1 MAWLPL
7 DPALLQVG
15 LYIKLDY
22 SWLEHPFIR
31 NAFSVSSPSEIAI
44 IQKHRLIKLHYDPD
58 RSNAEAL
65 ALLAKPAPTVA
76 ATPDSD
82 MLQDIEEDEKSL
94 QYRKEPYVLAFQ
106 EYRDARDEAGRQYRA
121 MGKRSVEMLDMLHAG
136 QAEGLQSATEMV
148 TSLLARLAQPSMALL
163 LAQADT
169 ADAQRQELAA
179 QAVNVSVLALLTG
192 ARLNLSQE
200 ESLHVGLG
208 GLLSNVGMH
217 KLPLSLLAKK
227 VPLSPT
233 ESSRL
238 RLYPQ
243 MGKEILE
250 AIPGMSP
257 EVVRIVYQ
265 HREYLDGSGF
275 PNGSVN
281 GDIAQ
286 VARVVGAVTEYHQ
299 LTSGRH
305 GAKRLSVAQALSH
318 LYVNMRLK
326 LGVDVVEPFIAAMTV
341 YPPGSFVELS
351 DNSIGLVVKIN
362 PQERMRPIVML
373 YDSGAWHHGTAVIDL
388 SRERSLT
395 IRRTL
400 DPKSMPREVAEALSS
415 GQTVCYAPVG
425 K

>member
-15 LYIKLDY
+15 LHIKLDY

-31 NAFSVSSPSEIAI
+31 NVFSVSSPSEIAI
-44 IQKHRLIKLHYDPD
+44 IRKHRLTKLHYDPD
-58 RSNAEAL
+58 RSNAEDL
-65 ALLAKPAPTVA
+65 RLLAKPAPTVS

-94 QYRKEPYVLAFQ
+94 QHRKEPYVLAFH

-121 MGKRSVEMLDMLHAG
+121 MGKRSLEMLDMLHAG

-148 TSLLARLAQPSMALL
+148 TSLLVRLAQPSMALL
-163 LAQADT
+163 LTQAET
-169 ADAQRQELAA
+169 SDAQGQELAT
-179 QAVNVSVLALLTG
+179 QAVNVSVLAMLTG

-208 GLLSNVGMH
+208 GLLSKVGMH
-217 KLPLSLLAKK
+217 KLPPSLLRKK
-227 VPLSPT
+227 AALSSA
-233 ESSRL
+233 ESYRL

-250 AIPGMSP
+250 AIPGIPS

-305 GAKRLSVAQALSH
+305 GARRLSVGQALSH

-351 DNSIGLVVKIN
+351 DNSIGLVVKTN

-373 YDSGAWHHGTAVIDL
+373 YDSGAWDHGTAMIDL

-395 IRRTL
+395 IRSTL
-400 DPKSMPREVAEALSS
+400 DPKSVPRDVAEALSS
-415 GQTVCYAPVG
+415 GQTVCYTPLLP
-425 K
+425 